1 MNDLFEHARQ
11 AYQNQP
17 VPEELS
23 ERVEAALLIGKSR
36 RESRRRVTAGG
47 DTAAFAGGGR
57 PRRRLFGEG
66 AALAAASLCLA
77 FCITVNASP
86 VFAASVYE
94 IPVLGSIARVVTVR
108 RYDSEDETKLIHARV
123 PAISN
128 TGNSELESRVNYEIS
143 ERVDA
148 VLEEAEARAAEY
160 RAAFIDTG
168 GKAGDFMPV
177 MIDIDYDIKCNDS
190 KILSFVILKTET
202 MASAYTE
209 FMTYNIDLE
218 TGRELTLRDLFT
230 GDYIADISAQIIRQI
245 RQREAEDPENVV
257 FFDDELG
264 FTEIAPD
271 QRFYINEDGKVVI
284 FFEKY
289 EIAPG
294 YMGSQEFVVEGARM
308 PE

>member
-1 MNDLFEHARQ
+1 MNDLFEHAKQ

-36 RESRRRVTAGG
+36 RER
-47 DTAAFAGGGR
+47 R

-108 RYDSEDETKLIHARV
+108 HYDSEDETKLIHARV

-177 MIDIDYDIKCNDS
+177 MIDIDYDIKCNDG
-190 KILSFVILKTET
+190 KILSFVIL
-202 MASAYTE
+202 
-209 FMTYNIDLE
+209 
-218 TGRELTLRDLFT
+218 LF
-230 GDYIADISAQIIRQI
+230 IFL
-245 RQREAEDPENVV
+245 NVP
-257 FFDDELG
+257 L
-264 FTEIAPD
+264 
-271 QRFYINEDGKVVI
+271 
-284 FFEKY
+284 
-289 EIAPG
+289 
-294 YMGSQEFVVEGARM
+294 S
-308 PE
+308 